1 MRILFYLSFILVFNF
16 NSLGQICGTD
26 EYNEPFIKNNPQ
38 KYIQIEENIQ
48 NYLTNTL
55 PKSGHNIVIP
65 VVFHIVWIN
74 NDQNLPDSVIHQQ
87 LKVLNNIFQL
97 KNSDTIL
104 LTDTLKNWKGNFN
117 IEFELAYI
125 DPDGLPTSGITRKRT
140 INPQFSYWND
150 PVKKP
155 AYGIVPWPTTKYL
168 NIWIC
173 DLTEGLMG
181 YSQFPGGP
189 HFVDGVV
196 IDWQTVGDQI
206 YPWTYEINHKWARG
220 KILVHEIGHWL
231 NLFHPW
237 GNGFFGCGE
246 DHIPEIALQPGPI
259 YPGQACPDTMFS
271 SCADSGRLF
280 IKHYMDY
287 SGSDCQVCF
296 TKNQVLRG
304 LASLNIYRTEMVE
317 NYQPRPTI
325 DNFSDIKINPTLT
338 KGKVYIELP
347 PFESV
352 VNIKVYD
359 IKGRIIKN
367 ISTLQRFNELHLH
380 NPPGVYL
387 IDIYHNQNKIFN
399 QKIIISPASSYGGR

>member
-1 MRILFYLSFILVFNF
+1 MRILFYLSFILAFNL

-26 EYNEPFIKNNPQ
+26 EYNKPFIKNNPQ

-155 AYGIVPWPTTKYL
+155 AY
-168 NIWIC
+168 
-173 DLTEGLMG
+173 
-181 YSQFPGGP
+181 
-189 HFVDGVV
+189 
-196 IDWQTVGDQI
+196 
-206 YPWTYEINHKWARG
+206 
-220 KILVHEIGHWL
+220 
-231 NLFHPW
+231 
-237 GNGFFGCGE
+237 
-246 DHIPEIALQPGPI
+246 
-259 YPGQACPDTMFS
+259 
-271 SCADSGRLF
+271 
-280 IKHYMDY
+280 
-287 SGSDCQVCF
+287 
-296 TKNQVLRG
+296 
-304 LASLNIYRTEMVE
+304 
-317 NYQPRPTI
+317 
-325 DNFSDIKINPTLT
+325 
-338 KGKVYIELP
+338 
-347 PFESV
+347 
-352 VNIKVYD
+352 
-359 IKGRIIKN
+359 
-367 ISTLQRFNELHLH
+367 
-380 NPPGVYL
+380 
-387 IDIYHNQNKIFN
+387 
-399 QKIIISPASSYGGR
+399 